1 MSALMPEHVPPE
13 PDAYFNSTEQTAS
26 PKQVATIK
34 RFMWRANVHDDMVA
48 DWCGDGFDGIDKLS
62 KRAASWLILR
72 LSVLYKAQ
80 CEDSDRLDLWEAT

>member
-1 MSALMPEHVPPE
+1 MSALMPDHVPPT
-13 PDAYFNSTEQTAS
+13 PDKYFNSPDQPAS
-26 PKQVATIK
+26 PKQVATIQ
-34 RFMWRANVHDDMVA
+34 RFMWRAGVDEEMVA
-48 DWCGDGFDGIDKLS
+48 DWCGDGFDGIEKLS